1 MKFEIN
7 AIVLWPQNQANPIR
21 EIAFEPGKINIIH
34 GLSGTGKSSIVHIID
49 YALGSG
55 KCQIPIGFIRNKVEW
70 FGLKVTIRN
79 ETWVVARRTPGE
91 KQTSSDYYLSPFTGE
106 LPEILPC
113 NLNVN
118 VFKEKFN
125 GLVRMSDL
133 PHSDEER
140 PSKLDSRSS
149 FRDMAAFNFL
159 PQHIVANPNTLFF
172 KTDSWT
178 HKERLTRAMPYAL
191 GIVNADYVMTERRR
205 EEAAKER
212 EGLQK
217 ELAVLDRTKNNWSF
231 EVDRMLQ
238 SCIEIG
244 LLPAQARNDVDSK
257 IAQLQKVVDAYNDKR
272 LEETLLQPNRLHT
285 NETFEIALAKEVA
298 QQDVVESLAADISG
312 YSALSQNSKNFIATI
327 DIEKTHVVGL
337 GWLKKN
343 VQSQGECVACG
354 SPTSVLPAVID
365 KLESK
370 VNKITQVSDVL
381 QENPV
386 VDNRLST
393 LKRKLSAE
401 EKTLFRLRTEKNEIL
416 SRDKKLKN
424 AIGQI
429 YFLAGDISGLLKRIG
444 SSSADAVVLARM
456 KELDSLIQ
464 AFDRTLSLTDRS
476 ERERRVDHRI
486 GELIGDYAD
495 EFGGLEAPAGSQIKL
510 DRKELTLRF
519 DSLGNRK
526 DYLWEVG
533 SGANWMGYHIAAFL
547 AVHEFLSLE
556 ENKELPPFSFLVID
570 QPSQVYFPSSH
581 GGENGLD
588 DDMQE
593 LKRTRSTDVKATR
606 RIFSVLAEG
615 LRRSKSH
622 LQIIVLEHAGKE
634 IWGDI
639 PLTHSVEGWH
649 VKGDGLIPKNWI

>member
-7 AIVLWPQNQANPIR
+7 AVLLWPQNQANPVR
-21 EIAFEPGKINIIH
+21 EITFEPGKINIIH

-49 YALGSG
+49 YALGSS
-55 KCQIPIGFIRNKVEW
+55 KCQIPIGFIRNQVEW
-70 FGLKVTIRN
+70 FGLKITIRN
-79 ETWVVARRTPGE
+79 ETWVVARRTPGN
-91 KQTSSDYYLSPFTGE
+91 KQTSSDYYLSPFTGD

-113 NLNVN
+113 NLNAN
-118 VFKEKFN
+118 AFKDKFN
-125 GLVRMSDL
+125 SLVRMSDL
-133 PHSDEER
+133 PHSDDEE
-140 PSKLDSRSS
+140 PGKLDSRSS
-149 FRDMAAFNFL
+149 FRDMAAFNYL

-205 EEAAKER
+205 EEASKER
-212 EGLQK
+212 ESLNK
-217 ELAVLDRTKNNWSF
+217 ELALLDRTKNNWNF
-231 EVDRMLQ
+231 EVNRMLN

-244 LLPAQARNDVDSK
+244 LLPAKTPADIDSR
-257 IAQLQKVVDAYNDKR
+257 IALLRSVVEAYNAGR
-272 LEETLLQPNRLHT
+272 LEQTLLQPNRLHT
-285 NETFEIALAKEVA
+285 NETFEAALAKEAA
-298 QQDVVESLAADISG
+298 QQDIVENLAADISG
-312 YSALSQNSKNFIATI
+312 YSSLKQSG
-327 DIEKTHVVGL
+327 EKFVDAIRLEQSHVIGL
-337 GWLKKN
+337 DWLKKN
-343 VQSQGECVACG
+343 VQSKGECVACG
-354 SPTSVLPAVID
+354 SATSVLPDVID
-365 KLESK
+365 RLEVK
-370 VNKITQVSDVL
+370 VNKITQISDVL

-393 LKRKLSAE
+393 LKRNLSAE
-401 EKTLFRLRTEKNEIL
+401 EKKLFRLRAEKNEIL
-416 SRDKKLKN
+416 SRDKKLKD

-444 SSSADAVVLARM
+444 STSADATVLARI
-456 KELDSLIQ
+456 KELDGIIRG
-464 AFDRTLSLTDRS
+464 FDRTLSLTDRA
-476 ERERRVDHRI
+476 ERERRIDYAI

-495 EFGGLEAPAGSQIKL
+495 EFGGLEAPEGSQIKL

-519 DSLGNRK
+519 DSQPNRK

-547 AVHEFLSLE
+547 AIHEFLSLE

-581 GGENGLD
+581 SGDNGLD
-588 DDMQE
+588 EDIGE
-593 LKRTRSTDVKATR
+593 LKRTRPTDVTATQ

-615 LRRSKSH
+615 LRRSNNH

-634 IWGDI
+634 IWKDI
-639 PLTHSVEGWH
+639 PLTHSVENWD
-649 VKGDGLIPKNWI
+649 VKGDGLIPDTWV